1 MVFEVLGRQ
10 LKGALEVGP
19 GRLAVFLKLFDES
32 KPRVRSRTPR
42 LGGSGPREE
51 PLGQLKVVLS
61 ESEEAEPY
69 RDLGGERCG
78 PRIPGRARRRR
89 AGPGAQGSWLS
100 RL

>member
-10 LKGALEVGP
+10 LEGALEVGP
-19 GRLAVFLKLFDES
+19 GRLAVLSELFDES
-32 KPRVRSRTPR
+32 KPRVRSRTP
-42 LGGSGPREE
+42 GSGGGGREE

-69 RDLGGERCG
+69 RDLGGRNHADLESRVRSRR
-78 PRIPGRARRRR
+78 PRGTRS
-89 AGPGAQGSWLS
+89 AGILLS